1 MTAPAAP
8 PFASD
13 HAGGERLEFWGT
25 TIVVRASADTTGG
38 AFTLFEEETP
48 VLDTSR
54 HVHRETDELYYVIE
68 GEHVFVCGDEEFT
81 VGPGGTLF
89 LPHGVPH
96 AHRRV
101 VPRTGRLLCMTSPA
115 GFEGFFRVLAEASR
129 TGTSFDDAY
138 ERASREYGVTWLGDG
153 D

>member
-1 MTAPAAP
+1 MAGSVP
-8 PFASD
+8 PFAQD
-13 HAGGERLEFWGT
+13 HDGGERLEFWGT
-25 TIVVRASADTTGG
+25 TIDVRASADTTGG

-68 GEHVFVCGDEEFT
+68 GEHVFVCGDQEFT
-81 VGPGGTLF
+81 VGPGGTVF

-96 AHRRV
+96 SHRRV
-101 VPRTGRLLCMTSPA
+101 VPRTGRLLGMTSPA

-129 TGTSFDDAY
+129 IGASPGEAY
-138 ERASREYGVTWLGDG
+138 ERASEEHGVTWMGDG

>member
-1 MTAPAAP
+1 MAAP
-8 PFASD
+8 FARD
-13 HAGGERLEFWGT
+13 HDSGERLEVRGT
-25 TIVVRASADTTGG
+25 TIVIRASADTTGG

-54 HVHRETDELYYVIE
+54 QVHRETDELYYVIE
-68 GEHVFVCGDEEFT
+68 GEHVFVCGDREST

-96 AHRRV
+96 SHRRV
-101 VPRTGRLLCMTSPA
+101 VPRTGRLLCLTSPA
-115 GFEGFFRVLAEASR
+115 GFEGFFRVLAEAGR
-129 TGTSFDDAY
+129 TGASPGEAY
-138 ERASREYGVTWLGDG
+138 ERASQEHGVTWLGDG

>member
-1 MTAPAAP
+1 MAAP
-8 PFASD
+8 FAVD
-13 HAGGERLEFWGT
+13 HDGGERLEFWGT

-68 GEHVFVCGDEEFT
+68 GQHVFVCGDQEFT
-81 VGPGGTLF
+81 VGPGGTVF

-96 AHRRV
+96 SHRRV
-101 VPRTGRLLCMTSPA
+101 VPRTGRLLGMTSPA

-129 TGTSFDDAY
+129 IGASPGEAY
-138 ERASREYGVTWLGDG
+138 ERASEEHGVTWLGDG

>member
-1 MTAPAAP
+1 MAAP
-8 PFASD
+8 FARD
-13 HAGGERLEFWGT
+13 HDGGERLEFWGT
-25 TIVVRASADTTGG
+25 TIVIRASADSTGG
-38 AFTLFEEETP
+38 AFTLVEEETP
-48 VLDTSR
+48 ILDTSR

-68 GEHVFVCGDEEFT
+68 GEHVFVCGDQEFT

-96 AHRRV
+96 SHRRV

-129 TGTSFDDAY
+129 TEASFDEAY
-138 ERASREYGVTWLGDG
+138 QRASSEHGVTWLGDG

>member
-1 MTAPAAP
+1 MAAP
-8 PFASD
+8 FALD
-13 HAGGERLEFWGT
+13 HDNGERLEFWGT

-68 GEHVFVCGDEEFT
+68 GEHVFVCGDQELM
-81 VGPGGTLF
+81 VGPGGTVF

-96 AHRRV
+96 SHRRV
-101 VPRTGRLLCMTSPA
+101 VPLAGRLLCTTSPA
-115 GFEGFFRVLAEASR
+115 GFEGFFRILAEAAA
-129 TGTSFDDAY
+129 TGEAAGAAY
-138 ERASREYGVTWLGDG
+138 ERASDEHGVTWLGDG

>member
-1 MTAPAAP
+1 MAAP
-8 PFASD
+8 FAVD
-13 HAGGERLEFWGT
+13 HDSGERREFWGT

-38 AFTLFEEETP
+38 AFTLVEEETP

-68 GEHVFVCGDEEFT
+68 GQHVFVCGDREFT
-81 VGPGGTLF
+81 VGPGGTVF

-96 AHRRV
+96 SHRRV
-101 VPRTGRLLCMTSPA
+101 VPLTGRLLCSTSPA

-129 TGTSFDDAY
+129 TTASAGEAY
-138 ERASREYGVTWLGDG
+138 ERASREHGVTWLGDG

>member
-1 MTAPAAP
+1 MAT
-8 PFASD
+8 PFVRD
-13 HAGGERLEFWGT
+13 HDNGARLEFWGT
-25 TIVVRASADTTGG
+25 TIVIRASADTTGG

-68 GEHVFVCGDEEFT
+68 GEHVFLCGDQELT

-96 AHRRV
+96 SHRRV

-129 TGTSFDDAY
+129 IGAPPAEAY
-138 ERASREYGVTWLGDG
+138 ERASREHGVTWLGDG

>member
-1 MTAPAAP
+1 MAAP
-8 PFASD
+8 FAVD
-13 HAGGERLEFWGT
+13 HDSGERLEFWGT

-38 AFTLFEEETP
+38 GFTLFEEATP

-54 HVHRETDELYYVIE
+54 HVHRETDELYYVVE
-68 GEHVFVCGDEEFT
+68 GEHVFVCGDQELT
-81 VGPGGTLF
+81 VGPGGTVF

-96 AHRRV
+96 SHRRV
-101 VPRTGRLLCMTSPA
+101 VPWTGRLLGLTSPA

-129 TGTSFDDAY
+129 TGASPGEAY
-138 ERASREYGVTWLGDG
+138 ERASEEHGVTWLGDG

>member
-1 MTAPAAP
+1 MAAP
-8 PFASD
+8 FAVD
-13 HAGGERLEFWGT
+13 HDSGERLEFWGT

-38 AFTLFEEETP
+38 AFSLFEEATP

-54 HVHRETDELYYVIE
+54 HVHRETDELYYVVE
-68 GEHVFVCGDEEFT
+68 GEHVFVCGDQELT
-81 VGPGGTLF
+81 VGPGGTVF

-96 AHRRV
+96 SHRRL
-101 VPRTGRLLCMTSPA
+101 VPGTGRLLCTTSPA

-129 TGTSFDDAY
+129 IGAPGDEAY
-138 ERASREYGVTWLGDG
+138 ERASREHGVTWLGDG

>member
-1 MTAPAAP
+1 MAAP
-8 PFASD
+8 FAVGHDS
-13 HAGGERLEFWGT
+13 GEHLEFWGT

-48 VLDTSR
+48 ILDTSR
-54 HVHRETDELYYVIE
+54 HVHRETDELYVVLD

-81 VGPGGTLF
+81 VGPGGTVF

-101 VPRTGRLLCMTSPA
+101 VPRTGRLLCVASPA
-115 GFEGFFRVLAEASR
+115 GFEGFFRLLAEASR
-129 TGTSFDDAY
+129 TGAAPGETY
-138 ERASREYGVTWLGDG
+138 ERASQEHGVTWLGDG

>member
-1 MTAPAAP
+1 MAAP
-8 PFASD
+8 FAVD
-13 HAGGERLEFWGT
+13 HDSGERLECWGT

-68 GEHVFVCGDEEFT
+68 GQHVFVCGDREFT
-81 VGPGGTLF
+81 VGPGGTVF

-96 AHRRV
+96 SHRRV
-101 VPRTGRLLCMTSPA
+101 VPLTGRLLCSTSPA

-129 TGTSFDDAY
+129 TTASAGEAY
-138 ERASREYGVTWLGDG
+138 ERASREHGVTWLGDG

>member
-1 MTAPAAP
+1 MAAP
-8 PFASD
+8 FAQ
-13 HAGGERLEFWGT
+13 HHGGGERLQFWGT

-48 VLDTSR
+48 ILDTSR
-54 HVHRETDELYYVIE
+54 HVHRETDELYHVLE
-68 GEHVFVCGDEEFT
+68 GEHVFACGDEEFT
-81 VGPGGTLF
+81 VGPGGTVF

-101 VPRTGRLLCMTSPA
+101 VPRTGRLLCATSPA

-129 TGTSFDDAY
+129 TGSSPGEAY
-138 ERASREYGVTWLGDG
+138 ERASREHGVTWVGDG

>member
-1 MTAPAAP
+1 MAAP
-8 PFASD
+8 FAVD
-13 HAGGERLEFWGT
+13 HDSGERLEFWGT

-68 GEHVFVCGDEEFT
+68 GQHVFVCGDREFT
-81 VGPGGTLF
+81 VGPGGTVF

-96 AHRRV
+96 SHRRV
-101 VPRTGRLLCMTSPA
+101 VPLTGRLLCSTSPA

-129 TGTSFDDAY
+129 TAASASEAY
-138 ERASREYGVTWLGDG
+138 ERASREHGVTWLGDG

>member
-1 MTAPAAP
+1 MAAP
-8 PFASD
+8 FAVD
-13 HAGGERLEFWGT
+13 HDSGERLEFGGT

-68 GEHVFVCGDEEFT
+68 GQHVFVCGDREFT
-81 VGPGGTLF
+81 VGPGGTVF

-96 AHRRV
+96 SHRRV
-101 VPRTGRLLCMTSPA
+101 VPLTGRLLCSTSPA

-129 TGTSFDDAY
+129 TTASAGEAY
-138 ERASREYGVTWLGDG
+138 ERASREHGVTWLGDG

>member
-1 MTAPAAP
+1 MAAP
-8 PFASD
+8 FAVD
-13 HAGGERLEFWGT
+13 HDSGERLESWGT

-68 GEHVFVCGDEEFT
+68 GQHVFVCGDREFT
-81 VGPGGTLF
+81 VGPGGTVF

-96 AHRRV
+96 SHRRV
-101 VPRTGRLLCMTSPA
+101 VPLTGRLLCSTSPA

-129 TGTSFDDAY
+129 TTASAGEAY
-138 ERASREYGVTWLGDG
+138 ERASREHGVTWLGDG

>member
-1 MTAPAAP
+1 MAAP
-8 PFASD
+8 FAMD
-13 HAGGERLEFWGT
+13 HDSGERLEFWGT

-38 AFTLFEEETP
+38 AFTLFEEATP

-54 HVHRETDELYYVIE
+54 HVHRETDELYYVVE
-68 GEHVFVCGDEEFT
+68 GEHVFVCGDRELT
-81 VGPGGTLF
+81 VGPGGTVF

-96 AHRRV
+96 SHRRV
-101 VPRTGRLLCMTSPA
+101 VPWTGRLLGLTSPA

-129 TGTSFDDAY
+129 TGASPGEAY
-138 ERASREYGVTWLGDG
+138 ERASEEHGVTWLGNG

>member
-1 MTAPAAP
+1 MAAP
-8 PFASD
+8 FMRD
-13 HAGGERLEFWGT
+13 HDNGERLEFWGT

-68 GEHVFVCGDEEFT
+68 GQHVFVCGDREFM
-81 VGPGGTLF
+81 VGPGGTVF

-96 AHRRV
+96 SHRRV
-101 VPRTGRLLCMTSPA
+101 VPLTGRLLCSTSPA

-129 TGTSFDDAY
+129 TTASAGEAY
-138 ERASREYGVTWLGDG
+138 ERASREHGVTWLGDG

>member
-1 MTAPAAP
+1 MAD
-8 PFASD
+8 PFARD
-13 HAGGERLEFWGT
+13 HDGGEHLEFWGT

-68 GEHVFVCGDEEFT
+68 GEHVFVCGDREFT
-81 VGPGGTLF
+81 VGPGGTVF

-96 AHRRV
+96 SHRRV
-101 VPRTGRLLCMTSPA
+101 VPLTGRLLCATPPA

-129 TGTSFDDAY
+129 TTASAGEAY
-138 ERASREYGVTWLGDG
+138 ERASREHGVTWLGDG

>member
-1 MTAPAAP
+1 MAAP
-8 PFASD
+8 FARD
-13 HAGGERLEFWGT
+13 HDSGERLEFWGT
-25 TIVVRASADTTGG
+25 TIVIRASADTTGG

-48 VLDTSR
+48 ILDTSR
-54 HVHRETDELYYVIE
+54 HVHRETDELYYVVE
-68 GEHVFVCGDEEFT
+68 GEHVFVCGDREFT

-96 AHRRV
+96 SHRRV

-129 TGTSFDDAY
+129 TGASFDDAY
-138 ERASREYGVTWLGDG
+138 ERASREHDVTWLGDG

>member
-1 MTAPAAP
+1 MAAP
-8 PFASD
+8 FAQD
-13 HAGGERLEFWGT
+13 HDSGERLEFWGT

-38 AFTLFEEETP
+38 AFTLFKGETP

-68 GEHVFVCGDEEFT
+68 GEHVFVCGDQELT
-81 VGPGGTLF
+81 VGPGVTVF

-96 AHRRV
+96 SHRRV
-101 VPRTGRLLCMTSPA
+101 VPRTGRLLGMTSPA

-129 TGTSFDDAY
+129 TGASPGEAY
-138 ERASREYGVTWLGDG
+138 ERASGEHGVTWLGDG

>member
-1 MTAPAAP
+1 MAAP
-8 PFASD
+8 FAQ
-13 HAGGERLEFWGT
+13 HHGGGERLEFWGT
-25 TIVVRASADTTGG
+25 TIVVRASADSTGG

-48 VLDTSR
+48 ILDTSR
-54 HVHRETDELYYVIE
+54 HVHRETDELYHVLD
-68 GEHVFVCGDEEFT
+68 GEHVFVCGDQEFT
-81 VGPGGTLF
+81 VGPGGTVF

-101 VPRTGRLLCMTSPA
+101 VPRTGRLLCATSPA

-129 TGTSFDDAY
+129 IGASPGEAY
-138 ERASREYGVTWLGDG
+138 ERASQEHGVTWLGEG

>member
-1 MTAPAAP
+1 MAAP
-8 PFASD
+8 FAVD
-13 HAGGERLEFWGT
+13 HDSGERLEFWGT

-38 AFTLFEEETP
+38 AFTLFEEATP

-54 HVHRETDELYYVIE
+54 HVHRETDELYYVVE
-68 GEHVFVCGDEEFT
+68 GEHVFVCGDRELT
-81 VGPGGTLF
+81 VGPGGTVF

-96 AHRRV
+96 SHRRV
-101 VPRTGRLLCMTSPA
+101 VPWTGRLLGLTSPA

-129 TGTSFDDAY
+129 TGASPGEAY
-138 ERASREYGVTWLGDG
+138 ERASEEHGVTWLGDG